1 LTTALSSETATVET
15 PVQARLR
22 QAVVVN
28 GYTAIPAGAV
38 LTGTVTDVERSG
50 RVKGRARL
58 VFRFNEIRLSEGRE
72 DLRTD
77 PLTFEAEA
85 TKGEDAT
92 KVGVGAVGGAI
103 VGGILG
109 GGKGAAKGA
118 VVGSAAG
125 AGVVAATRGKE
136 VTLASGSDLAATLA
150 TPFTA
155 RVQSR

>member
-1 LTTALSSETATVET
+1 
-15 PVQARLR
+15 
-22 QAVVVN
+22 
-28 GYTAIPAGAV
+28 
-38 LTGTVTDVERSG
+38 VERSG